1 MKIVRCPKCRGEME
15 ADYDLQVG
23 QRIVCPHCG
32 EKFSYGANA
41 TRIQLPTETISGRVT
56 MMAQGRNHGVHET
69 ISGRVTMVSPERKS
83 GVYETISGRETM
95 LSQPVMPQSKK
106 DAKRLKN
113 GDVLLGRY
121 KVIAE
126 LGQGGMG
133 VVYKCY
139 DETGG
144 VEVAVKGLPPEVS
157 HDPASMEDIRDNFQL
172 VSDLRHPNIVGI
184 RNLESDPETG
194 DYYLVMDLAPGKN
207 LHRWAKAHQG
217 PEFFKAK
224 LKIVEEIASALDY
237 AHSRKIMHRDIKP
250 ENVMID
256 GDGHAHVLDFGLASQ
271 IRSSMS
277 RVSLVVRSQS
287 GTPSYKAPEQ
297 WRGQPQNARTDQYS
311 LGVLTYE
318 LIAGYLPFDSEEM
331 SILRMSVL
339 NEKVAKINDVPSC
352 INAALDRALAK
363 DPADRFANCKEFVD
377 ALMGKAVKGGA
388 AANSAIVSAM
398 DVVKG
403 KTGVIVAAVVIAMLL
418 MVAVMRGC
426 GSQKGG
432 PWGGNAPEQPV
443 GDPVELA
450 LEAFRSNDF
459 QAGYRYAMSTDKTH
473 PKLQCYI
480 GMCYDQQEQRSLGMK
495 KDDWTAKEWY
505 EKSAAQGD
513 ARAMTYLGTFYENG
527 RGCKEKDY
535 RIAEEWYRK
544 AAEKDYEEGKA
555 NLRRLTGKI
564 EMEKAKSEARERD
577 EKARKEQERH
587 AAEEKAQREAEAQQR
602 KERER
607 QEKQRK
613 EDEKKR
619 KEQELERKRQA
630 GYVIESNWLG
640 QKKAVWKEGMTLPK
654 YPHWVTTAKENTWRE
669 EDGYERIDPNGAV
682 GSPVAWKPGWQK
694 RGQPDVKAGE
704 YEGSWLHKSTC
715 PACNGQKSKTMS
727 SSCPSCSGSGQLRR
741 EYNCQAC
748 GGNGRVVRIYRC
760 NGCNG
765 SGRIN
770 ASCSAC
776 GGNGSGRCSSCNG
789 TGRVPNPGAVVG
801 NLVGMFG
808 PGRGRRPVPTGPQF
822 MPCSSCGGN
831 GRATCGNCGGQGR
844 ISSCCNSCSGR
855 GQTSRSEY
863 CQDCN
868 GSGKRIVSER
878 CSRCKNGTVYQSQQC
893 NECNGSGIVWK

>member
-1 MKIVRCPKCRGEME
+1 ME
-15 ADYDLQVG
+15 ADEGLQVG
-23 QRIVCPHCG
+23 QRIGCPHCG

-41 TRIQLPTETISGRVT
+41 TRIQLPTETISGRMT
-56 MMAQGRNHGVHET
+56 MMSPGREPGVHAT
-69 ISGRVTMVSPERKS
+69 LSGRVTMVSLERKP
-83 GVYETISGRETM
+83 GVHETLSGRET
-95 LSQPVMPQSKK
+95 LRSQTVRPP
-106 DAKRLKN
+106 DNNATKRLKN
-113 GDVLLGRY
+113 GDLLLGRY
-121 KVIAE
+121 KVLAE

-184 RNLESDPETG
+184 RNLESDPGTG

-224 LKIVEEIASALDY
+224 LQIVEEIASALDY

-256 GDGHAHVLDFGLASQ
+256 EDGHAHVLDFGLASQ

-297 WRGQPQNARTDQYS
+297 WRGQPQNERTDQYS
-311 LGVLTYE
+311 LGVLAYE

-339 NEKVAKINDVPSC
+339 NETVAKINDVPAC
-352 INAALDRALAK
+352 INAALERALAK
-363 DPADRFANCKEFVD
+363 DPADRFTSCKELVD
-377 ALMGKAVKGGA
+377 ALMGKVVKSRTV
-388 AANSAIVSAM
+388 ANPALVSAM
-398 DVVKG
+398 DFVKG
-403 KTGVIVAAVVIAMLL
+403 RTGVIVA
-418 MVAVMRGC
+418 VAVGVLLLVVAVIRGC

-432 PWGGNAPEQPV
+432 SWGGNATEQPV

-450 LEAFRSNDF
+450 LEAFRNNDF
-459 QAGYRYAMSTDKTH
+459 QAGYRYTMSTDKTH

-513 ARAMTYLGTFYENG
+513 ARAMTYLGMFYENG

-535 RIAEEWYRK
+535 RIAEKWYRK

-555 NLRRLTGKI
+555 NLRRLTEKI
-564 EMEKAKSEARERD
+564 EQEKTKAAARERD
-577 EKARKEQERH
+577 EKARKERERYE
-587 AAEEKAQREAEAQQR
+587 AAEKARREAEAQQK
-602 KERER
+602 KEQER

-613 EDEKKR
+613 EEEKNR
-619 KEQELERKRQA
+619 KEQELERKRQD
-630 GYVIESNWLG
+630 GYVIENNWLG
-640 QKKAVWKEGMTLPK
+640 QKAAVWKEGMTLPK

-704 YEGSWLHKSTC
+704 YEGTWLHRSTC
-715 PACNGQKSKTMS
+715 SVCNGQKRKTES
-727 SSCPSCSGSGQLRR
+727 SSCPSCGGSGQVMRQV
-741 EYNCQAC
+741 NCQVC
-748 GGNGRVVRIYRC
+748 GGNGRVTRNYRC
-760 NGCNG
+760 SACNG
-765 SGRIN
+765 SARTN
-770 ASCSAC
+770 APCGAC

-789 TGRVPNPGAVVG
+789 RGRVTNPGAVVG
-801 NLVGMFG
+801 GLVNIFG
-808 PGRGRRPVPTGPQF
+808 ARKGRGARIPTGPQYL
-822 MPCSSCGGN
+822 PCSSCGGN
-831 GRATCGNCGGQGR
+831 GRATCGNCAGTGRVSGCCNACSGQGQVSR
-844 ISSCCNSCSGR
+844 TEDCQSCRGTGR
-855 GQTSRSEY
+855 S
-863 CQDCN
+863 
-868 GSGKRIVSER
+868 IVSER
-878 CSRCKNGTVYQSQQC
+878 CANCRNGTVYQTQTC
-893 NECNGSGIVWK
+893 TECNGSGEVWI